1 MEVSVKGVPVHC
13 DIRGSGT
20 AVLMIHGWSPDHRL
34 MTGCMEPVFETLD
47 RPWKRI
53 YFDLPGM
60 GRTPG
65 RPWIDG
71 SDAMLEVVL
80 GVVDALIPG
89 ERFLVAGESDGGY
102 LARGLLARRGDMTDG
117 LLLICPAARPHIVT
131 SSGIDKGEVP
141 ELTVLERDESL
152 LAGLTDK
159 ERGQF
164 EGLTV
169 QVTER
174 VWRRFRDDVIPG
186 LDLADNDFLENTLG
200 RNVPFSFAIDR
211 ADEPYTKPSLILT
224 GRQDCATGYRDIW
237 KILECYP
244 RASFAV
250 LDKAGHNLQFEQ
262 DVLFG
267 ALVREWLDRVV
278 AEASSTKPRN
288 QM

>member
-1 MEVSVKGVPVHC
+1 MEVTVNGVPVHC
-13 DIRGSGT
+13 DVRGSGSP
-20 AVLMIHGWSPDHRL
+20 VLMIHGWSPDHRL
-34 MTGCMEPVFETLD
+34 MTGCMEPVFEALV
-47 RPWKRI
+47 RPCEA
-53 YFDLPGM
+53 DLL
-60 GRTPG
+60 
-65 RPWIDG
+65 RPAG
-71 SDAMLEVVL
+71 HGPDA
-80 GVVDALIPG
+80 G
-89 ERFLVAGESDGGY
+89 
-102 LARGLLARRGDMTDG
+102 
-117 LLLICPAARPHIVT
+117 H
-131 SSGIDKGEVP
+131 DK
-141 ELTVLERDESL
+141 SL
-152 LAGLTDK
+152 LAALTDK

-169 QVTER
+169 QLTER

-211 ADEPYTKPSLILT
+211 ADEPYAKPSLILT

-237 KILECYP
+237 KVLECYP

-278 AEASSTKPRN
+278 AEASATKPSIER
-288 QM
+288 